1 MTQRIFLRL
10 VLIFVALLAL
20 AAVGVDYFVTRVT
33 AENLRK
39 DLEQAL
45 VEEVRLAH
53 SVLVGR
59 PAENNPDVIAEI
71 AERSGARVT
80 IVERDGA
87 VVADSEAAAATME
100 NHANRPEL
108 AAALAGRVGRDTRL
122 SRTVGVEFLYVAIPS
137 GDGALRLALPLS
149 DIEARTAAVRSQIL
163 GVTLLALIPA
173 IGASVW
179 VARRLSGRL
188 SRVMKFSRRLAA
200 GDYRSS
206 PPAFSGGVFG
216 ELWSTLDTTAEQ
228 LRSTLGRIEEQR
240 SRLDAVVNA
249 TSEGILVVDHNRYV
263 ILFNPAMVRLMP
275 AEKLEAGAPLDH
287 WSNTQVAGLF
297 GRVLLDGEPRSLD
310 MVLDDPAE
318 WALRVSCAPI
328 VNADGNRQAAVAVFS
343 DITELEKVDRMRRDF
358 VANVSHELRTPL
370 ASVRGYAETLLDG
383 AIDDPAHSRRFVE
396 IIREN
401 ADRLT
406 RLTADLMTLSQIEI
420 QAREFEFLPHS
431 VANLISQAA
440 DSIRDIATKKGIT
453 VEVEP
458 LPEDLRIDCD
468 SQAIHQVLAN
478 LLDNALKYTNQDGTI
493 RLGARLAAEDA
504 DIYVNDSGTG
514 IPPEHIPRL
523 FERFYRADK
532 ARSRALGGT
541 GLGLAIVKHLVLAH
555 GGSVRVTSVVDKGST
570 FYFRIPIR
578 AKAEEPQADARQPS
592 LF

>member
-20 AAVGVDYFVTRVT
+20 AALGVDYFVTRVT

-45 VEEVRLAH
+45 VKEVRLAQ
-53 SVLVGR
+53 SVLTGR
-59 PAENNPDVIAEI
+59 PVELSPDVIAEI

-80 IVERDGA
+80 IVESDGS
-87 VVADSEAAAATME
+87 VIADSEADAATME

-108 AAALAGRVGRDTRL
+108 AAALAGRFGRDTRL
-122 SRTVGVEFLYVAIPS
+122 SRTVGSEFLYVAIPMEY
-137 GDGALRLALPLS
+137 GALRLALPLS

-173 IGASVW
+173 IGASIW

-188 SRVMKFSRRLAA
+188 SRVMRFSQRLAG
-200 GDYRSS
+200 GDYRST

-216 ELWSTLDTTAEQ
+216 ELWRTLDTTAEQ

-249 TSEGILVVDHNRYV
+249 TNEGILVVDHSRYV
-263 ILFNPAMVRLMP
+263 LLFNPAMVRLMP
-275 AEKLEAGAPLDH
+275 EEKLDVGASLDQ
-287 WSNTQVAGLF
+287 WSNTRVAGLF

-310 MVLDDPAE
+310 MFLDDPPE
-318 WALRVSCAPI
+318 RALRVSCAPI
-328 VNADGNRQAAVAVFS
+328 VNTDGNRQAAVAVFS

-383 AIDDPAHSRRFVE
+383 AIDDPAYSRRFVE
-396 IIREN
+396 IIRKN

-406 RLTADLMTLSQIEI
+406 RLTADLMTLSQIEV

-431 VANLISQAA
+431 AGNLISQAA

-453 VEVEP
+453 VEVKP
-458 LPEDLRIDCD
+458 LPEDLQIDCD
-468 SQAIHQVLAN
+468 SQAIQQVLAN
-478 LLDNALKYTNQDGTI
+478 LLDNAVKYTKPDGRI
-493 RLGARLAAEDA
+493 QLGVRVDCEDV
-504 DIYVNDSGTG
+504 DFYVNDSGTG
-514 IPPEHIPRL
+514 ISLEHIPRL
-523 FERFYRADK
+523 FERFYRVDK
-532 ARSRALGGT
+532 ARSRELGGT

-555 GGSVRVTSVVDKGST
+555 NGSVRVTSNVGKGST

-578 AKAEEPQADARQPS
+578 AKAEEPQAAPPALDR
-592 LF
+592 